1 MTSSEA
7 RPSILDANRRLG
19 SICALHPSHA
29 LVNLADASARPQT
42 TLYGTPRGSGQV
54 GEYVLVEVDHRVII
68 GRVTSIRLVER
79 ERLAINPSMGE
90 PIPVDPIAEVGLLA
104 TLDAVSGELSPGI
117 EASPRL
123 GAAVYSPAPAL
134 LADLVSKQR
143 GSQSATQLDLG
154 TAMAMPEARVRISPE
169 RLFGRHCAILGA
181 TGGGKSFTIAKLL
194 EEISRCE
201 GKSILIDA
209 TGEFYTLTDQA
220 EHLAL
225 GLTIHDEDAVH
236 LPLSALDEQDL
247 YALFQPS
254 GKVQGPKLRE
264 AIFSLRIAHILTHS
278 TDPLLVAQ
286 RASFVASGLLK
297 DGLIQKSD
305 QERQQFEALTT
316 VLRAQI
322 EAPNAPFDVTLL
334 SSQITHECVSQNWKN
349 PTRYGAH
356 DDAADGWCS
365 PLTARIQTITRG
377 TELRVFFNKTGD
389 DLLDR
394 IGRFLSSPQQV
405 LRISLAS
412 VPYSFNAREIVANA
426 LGRWLLRQARDGV
439 FKRGKPTVLVLDE
452 AHNFLNRRIGEE
464 DSVIKL
470 DAFDQ
475 IAKEG
480 RKHWLTIAL
489 ATQRPRDLPEG
500 VLSQMGTMLVHRLTN
515 HRDREVVERACGDID
530 RTSVALLPTFGP
542 GHAAIIGVDFPF
554 PLTVLIDKPVREPDS
569 RGPQYQQMWTS
580 SGEGNE
586 PSDDGGDGNP
596 LASTPAAP
604 SPQSASPDD
613 AEAAVGIAV
622 AATAPAILEP
632 FVLPLNRPSSEDD
645 LPF

>member
-1 MTSSEA
+1 MTSSEV
-7 RPSILDANRRLG
+7 RLSVLDANRRLG
-19 SICALHPSHA
+19 SVCAIHPSHA

-79 ERLAINPSMGE
+79 ERLAINPTLGE
-90 PIPVDPIAEVGLLA
+90 PAPVDPIAEVGLLA
-104 TLDAVSGELSPGI
+104 TLDAVSGEVSPGI

-123 GAAVYSPAPAL
+123 GGAVYSPAPAL
-134 LADLVSKQR
+134 LAELVSKQR
-143 GSQSATQLDLG
+143 GSQPGTQLDIG

-194 EEISRCE
+194 EEIWKCE

-209 TGEFYTLTDQA
+209 TGEFYTLQNQA

-225 GLTIHDEDAVH
+225 GSPLHGEDAVY

-264 AIFSLRIAHILTHS
+264 AIFSLRIAHILIHA
-278 TDPLLVAQ
+278 TDPTLVAE
-286 RASFVASGLLK
+286 RNSFAASGLLK
-297 DGLIQKSD
+297 GGLIQKAD
-305 QERQQFEALTT
+305 QDRQRFEALTT
-316 VLRAQI
+316 ALRAQI
-322 EAPNAPFDVTLL
+322 EAPNAPFDVSLL
-334 SSQITHECVSQNWKN
+334 AAQITHECVSPNWKN
-349 PTRYGAH
+349 PARYGTH
-356 DDAADGWCS
+356 DDVADGWCA
-365 PLTARIQTITRG
+365 PLTARIQTVTRG

-394 IGRFLSSPQQV
+394 IESFLSSPRRV

-426 LGRWLLRQARDGV
+426 LGRWLLRQAREGV
-439 FKRGKPTVLVLDE
+439 FKRGKPAIVVLDE

-480 RKHWLTIAL
+480 RKHWLTITL

-530 RTSVALLPTFGP
+530 RTSVALLPTFAP

-554 PLTVLIDKPVREPDS
+554 PLTVLIDKPVSEPDS
-569 RGPQYQQMWTS
+569 RGPQYQQRWKS
-580 SGEGNE
+580 
-586 PSDDGGDGNP
+586 SDDGGGPNDGRDGGGSP
-596 LASTPAAP
+596 RPSAPPAP
-604 SPQSASPDD
+604 STLPMPPSNAASIMPAQAPTT
-613 AEAAVGIAV
+613 AER
-622 AATAPAILEP
+622 
-632 FVLPLNRPSSEDD
+632 FVLPLNRPSEDD
-645 LPF
+645 QIPF

>member
-1 MTSSEA
+1 MTSDEA
-7 RPSILDANRRLG
+7 RLSVLDGNRRLG
-19 SICALHPSHA
+19 SVCAIHPSHA

-79 ERLAINPSMGE
+79 ERLAINPTMGE
-90 PIPVDPIAEVGLLA
+90 PVPVDPIAEVGLLA
-104 TLDAVSGELSPGI
+104 TLDAASGELSPGI

-143 GSQSATQLDLG
+143 GSQPATQLDLG
-154 TAMAMPEARVRISPE
+154 SAMAMPEARVRISPE

-194 EEISRCE
+194 EEICKCE

-209 TGEFYTLTDQA
+209 TGEFYTLQDKA

-225 GLTIHDEDAVH
+225 GSPLHGEDAVY

-264 AIFSLRIAHILTHS
+264 AIFSLRIAHILIHT
-278 TDPLLVAQ
+278 TDPPLVAQ
-286 RASFVASGLLK
+286 RNSFATSGLLK
-297 DGLIQKSD
+297 GGLIQKAD
-305 QERQQFEALTT
+305 QDRQPFEALTT
-316 VLRAQI
+316 ALRAQI
-322 EAPNAPFDVTLL
+322 EAPNAPFDVSLL
-334 SSQITHECVSQNWKN
+334 AAQITHECVSPNWKN
-349 PTRYGAH
+349 PTRYGPH
-356 DDAADGWCS
+356 DDAADGWCA
-365 PLTARIQTITRG
+365 PLTARIQTVTRG
-377 TELRVFFNKTGD
+377 TELRVFFSKTGD

-394 IGRFLSSPQQV
+394 IERFLSSPRHL

-439 FKRGKPTVLVLDE
+439 FKQGKPTIVVLDE

-530 RTSVALLPTFGP
+530 RTSVAMLPTFAP

-554 PLTVLIDKPVREPDS
+554 PLTVQIDKPVSEPDS
-569 RGPQYQQMWTS
+569 RGPQYQQMWKS
-580 SGEGNE
+580 SGGEG
-586 PSDDGGDGNP
+586 SGDGDDGDSP
-596 LASTPAAP
+596 RPSAPTAP
-604 SPQSASPDD
+604 SAQPITLSNAAS
-613 AEAAVGIAV
+613 AV
-622 AATAPAILEP
+622 AATAAAISER
-632 FVLPLNRPSSEDD
+632 FVLPLDRPSEDD
-645 LPF
+645 EIPF